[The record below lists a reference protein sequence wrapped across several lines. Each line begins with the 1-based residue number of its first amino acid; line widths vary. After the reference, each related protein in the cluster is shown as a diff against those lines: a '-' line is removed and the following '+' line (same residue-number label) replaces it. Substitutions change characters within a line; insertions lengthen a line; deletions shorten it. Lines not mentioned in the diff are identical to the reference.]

1 MRTKKPIATISYNSI
16 SFLDEKL
23 NSLFEQKKISDY
35 MYIVHEPEEDEKK
48 KHIHLYIEPNT
59 LLDTME
65 LQDFFKELDLNN
77 PGKPLKCIN
86 FVQSKID
93 DWILYNSHNEAYLAS
108 KFETRVYH
116 YTKEDFYCLDS
127 DTFDYN
133 WTHAFKGSDW
143 AKRNQMLEQLTDG
156 RISPVKLI
164 TNGTIPLNMASQ
176 LNAFEFL
183 KRNQNTTNRGSH
195 NPHE

>member
-16 SFLDEKL
+16 DFLEFHL
-23 NSLFEQKKISDY
+23 NILFEQKKISDY
-35 MYIVHEPEEDEKK
+35 MYIKHFPEEDEKK
-48 KHIHLYIEPNT
+48 EHIHLYIEPNT

-65 LQDFFKELDLNN
+65 LQDFFTEIDLNN
-77 PGKPLKCIN
+77 PSKPFKCIN

-93 DWILYNSHNEAYLAS
+93 DWILYNSHNKAYLAS
-108 KFETRVYH
+108 KFESRKFTYL
-116 YTKEDFYCLDS
+116 KEDFRFLDE

-133 WTHAFKGSDW
+133 WNHAFRGSEW
-143 AKRNQMLEQLTDG
+143 AKRNQMLESLTDG

-195 NPHE
+195 NPHD